1 MSVEYVK
8 EKGMVLY
15 IPPEETVLKE
25 KSDRL
30 IKVFSKYAQAI
41 GLAADEIC
49 IQRALIPRILLRVD
63 KREGY
68 FTVFHENT
76 SINEIK
82 QAALVAYWILK
93 FRPFMININHSTPPR
108 MEEFRC
114 LNEGF
119 AWFYILCAC
128 KETAKAKGIKTN
140 NVISAQLRKEIS
152 YAFTYWDLSKESMI
166 MIAETIGEAFYGI
179 PAEGID
185 NGCNE

>member
-49 IQRALIPRILLRVD
+49 IQRAIIPRILLRVD

-68 FTVFHENT
+68 FTVLHEKT

-108 MEEFRC
+108 M
-114 LNEGF
+114 
-119 AWFYILCAC
+119 
-128 KETAKAKGIKTN
+128 
-140 NVISAQLRKEIS
+140 
-152 YAFTYWDLSKESMI
+152 
-166 MIAETIGEAFYGI
+166 
-179 PAEGID
+179 
-185 NGCNE
+185 